1 MVPPTMGRDAE
12 AGGKSSKGKGKGGS
26 AFLVPNVVEIAQLMV
41 ETSAGVINR
50 ASVV

>member
-1 MVPPTMGRDAE
+1 MVPPSIGHDAE
-12 AGGKSSKGKGKGGS
+12 AGSKPFKGKGKGGS

-41 ETSAGVINR
+41 GTSAGVIDR